1 MKLPVSVALLFSKG
15 GCCGVLGLL
24 RELGWLGKGSGE
36 IENWRA
42 CMILLFNRAKILL
55 FLPYAL
61 SLAVSSLSLL

>member
-1 MKLPVSVALLFSKG
+1 MKLSVSVALLFSKG

-36 IENWRA
+36 IEDWQA
-42 CMILLFNRAKILL
+42 CMILL